1 MRAAVCRE
9 HVRGF
14 AWVRA
19 GVVHMSMR
27 MRVGMCVCVLCCV
40 CICLCAQVFGHSFSC
55 PDVVVG
61 IWK

>member
-40 CICLCAQVFGHSFSC
+40 ACLFVCVRKYLEILCHALML
-55 PDVVVG
+55 
-61 IWK
+61 